1 MDLDGAT
8 VLVTGTSRGIGRAL
22 AERLT
27 EHPVRLLAGVRDLD
41 THRPLATG
49 AAREVRP
56 VELDLSSRA
65 SIERGLAAL
74 GDEVGRIDVLIN
86 DAGGF
91 AGGLLE
97 EQHLDDIY
105 EMFQVSAVAPIHL
118 TKAVLPSMLARGTG
132 KIVSISSVVAYLHA
146 PGITTYSAAKSALS
160 GFAECLRRELAETPV
175 TTLHAVT
182 GAVDTDMLDRAKED
196 MEGRIDTSHWDQYEP
211 EEWAQKVVGAICD
224 DKEVLGPGGRSAL
237 GKLASHLPPFVLD
250 TFMSRAFDRE
260 RESRS

>member
-1 MDLDGAT
+1 MNLDGAT
-8 VLVTGTSRGIGRAL
+8 ILVTGTSRGIGRAL
-22 AERLT
+22 AERLAQ
-27 EHPVRLLAGVRDLD
+27 HPVRLLAGVRDLGS
-41 THRPLATG
+41 HRPIDAA

-56 VELDLSSRA
+56 VELDLGSRE

-97 EQHLDDIY
+97 QQRLDDIY
-105 EMFQVSAVAPIHL
+105 DMLQISVAAPIHL
-118 TKAVLPSMLARGTG
+118 TQAVLPSMLARGTG

-175 TTLHAVT
+175 TTLHCVT
-182 GAVDTDMLDRAKED
+182 GAVGTDMLERAKED
-196 MEGRIDTSHWDQYEP
+196 LEGHIDTSHWDQYDP
-211 EEWAQKVVGAICD
+211 EEWAGKVVEAILD
-224 DKEVLGPGGRSAL
+224 DREILGPGGRSAL
-237 GKLASHLPPFVLD
+237 GKLASHMPPFVLD

-260 RESRS
+260 PDARS